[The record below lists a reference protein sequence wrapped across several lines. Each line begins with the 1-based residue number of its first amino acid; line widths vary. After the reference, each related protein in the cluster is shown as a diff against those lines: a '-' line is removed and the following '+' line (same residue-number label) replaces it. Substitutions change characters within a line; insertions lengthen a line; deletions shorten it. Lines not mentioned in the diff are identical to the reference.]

1 MSRVWSVAIVV
12 FAAVA
17 MWLAVGWP
25 SPDKAELPEP
35 KEAAAEEA
43 PAKTVALRAL
53 KPDAAAPEPEE
64 QPFDEPPAPAAPA
77 APQPPLGPPGDMLA
91 GQKGPVEEYQALY
104 DRQARDGAATEVE
117 GAIGLAF
124 KKSSRPDLL
133 HSASCHESVC
143 KVLVRWSPDR
153 TRDYLQSMRWLA
165 LGTPWPPGQPGFD
178 SQIAYTGASQ
188 NDKDGS
194 RLVEVYLKRN
204 PPGSPKPAAHAH

>member
-1 MSRVWSVAIVV
+1 MSRAWSIPFVLV
-12 FAAVA
+12 AAVA

-25 SPDKAELPEP
+25 STDKAELPEP
-35 KEAAAEEA
+35 EEAAAPEA
-43 PAKTVALRAL
+43 PTKPVALHAP
-53 KPDAAAPEPEE
+53 KPDAALEPEE
-64 QPFDEPPAPAAPA
+64 QPSEEPPATAAPA
-77 APQPPLGPPGDMLA
+77 APQAPQGPPVDMLA

-104 DRQARDGAATEVE
+104 DRQARDAAATEVE
-117 GAIGLAF
+117 GAISLAF
-124 KKSSRPDLL
+124 KKSTRPDLL

-143 KVLVRWSPDR
+143 KVLIRWSPDR

-194 RLVEVYLKRN
+194 RLVEVYLKRM
-204 PPGSPKPAAHAH
+204 PPSAAKPAAHSH